1 MMRKSTGRFFLLVF
15 CTISF
20 ILLLLT
26 LGIYLRGRGPHD
38 QVRLQSKKRVWI
50 SKTNKGYQLMRN
62 GQPFFIK
69 GAAGYD
75 KCHELAASG
84 GNTLMCW
91 DTARLQSAL
100 DSAAQTGVAIIAGI
114 YLPPVSEEAFYADSF
129 LVQQYLVS
137 YQHFVERFRAHPAL
151 LAWSLGNELDFA
163 FSVGTPPFYAVY
175 RHFLEMLHRTDSSH
189 PVCTTVINAG
199 KKNILSLQWR
209 FPELDFIG
217 INTYDRLKGFR
228 KDMQFLHTFWNGPYF
243 ISEWA
248 PQGPWEAEFTSW
260 GAPVEKNSSQKAV
273 DYARYYREFMPLED
287 SCFLGSLAFF
297 WGSRQEYT
305 YTWFSIIDDN
315 GYSTEIR
322 EALEDVWRD
331 TSTVHQAPGLGDLR
345 IDSFTHGDHNIF
357 LDNGSW
363 HTAYI
368 EVHGH
373 SEPGVRYSWQITRE
387 DWTTWGQTWQ
397 GFRPPLPEKNL
408 ITDTTAAS
416 IRFQAPLPE
425 GPYRLY
431 VSVYSAGGYCATANA
446 PVYVIGKPVSR

>member
-1 MMRKSTGRFFLLVF
+1 
-15 CTISF
+15 
-20 ILLLLT
+20 
-26 LGIYLRGRGPHD
+26 
-38 QVRLQSKKRVWI
+38 
-50 SKTNKGYQLMRN
+50 MRN

-75 KCHELAASG
+75 KCSELAASG

-100 DSAAQTGVAIIAGI
+100 DSAAQNGVAIIAGI
-114 YLPPVSEEAFYADSF
+114 HLPPVGEAGFYADSN
-129 LVQQYLVS
+129 LVQRYQVNYLHLVA
-137 YQHFVERFRAHPAL
+137 RFRAHPAL

-163 FSVGTPPFYAVY
+163 YSLGTPPFYTVY
-175 RHFLEMLHRTDSSH
+175 RHFLASLHQADSSH

-228 KDMQFLHTFWNGPYF
+228 KDMRFLHSLWNGPYF

-248 PQGPWEAEFTSW
+248 PQGPWEAELTSW
-260 GAPVEKNSSQKAV
+260 GAPVEKSSSQKAV
-273 DYARYYREFMPLED
+273 DYARYYREYMPLED

-322 EALEDVWRD
+322 EALADVWSGRPKD
-331 TSTVHQAPGLGDLR
+331 HQAPRLGDLR

-357 LDNGSW
+357 LENGSW
-363 HTAYI
+363 HTARI
-368 EVHGH
+368 EVSTHTD
-373 SEPGVRYSWQITRE
+373 PGLRYSWQITRE

-408 ITDTTAAS
+408 IADTTAAS

-425 GPYRLY
+425 GPYRIY
-431 VSVYSAGGYCATANA
+431 VSVYNASGYCATANA
-446 PVYVIGKPVSR
+446 PVYVIGRTVTAGQP